1 MSAGSKRV
9 NYGGSEPGVGGCKG
23 RGDMDSMLKGRL
35 TGEGDGGFESGK
47 GLREEGEDFEPGQRS
62 EDGYEGLSVADRE
75 EFQKIEQHMYELYEE
90 NARLRKELRD
100 VKGDALGMRNKLRF
114 VQRILNDSVP
124 GKDNQL
130 GELVQLQLVGRE
142 AVDDGAKESLLGTV
156 NELKGMLSLEKE
168 GFQELSL
175 YLHGGGGSECK

>member
-1 MSAGSKRV
+1 M
-9 NYGGSEPGVGGCKG
+9 NCGGSEPGVGGCKG
-23 RGDMDSMLKGRL
+23 MSHVDSMSKGRFK
-35 TGEGDGGFESGK
+35 GVGDGSLESGK
-47 GLREEGEDFEPGQRS
+47 GLREVGEDFEPGQYS
-62 EDGYEGLSVADRE
+62 EDGYEDLSVADRE
-75 EFQKIEQHMYELYEE
+75 EFQKIEGHMYGLYEE

-130 GELVQLQLVGRE
+130 GELVQLQLVGHE
-142 AVDDGAKESLLGTV
+142 AVDDGAKESFLATV
-156 NELKGMLSLEKE
+156 NDLKGMLILEKE

-175 YLHGGGGSECK
+175 YLHGRDDNEGK